1 MKKFE
6 LESLIRPD
14 LLGMKPYSSARDEFD
29 GTASIYLDANENPFN
44 NGVNRYPDPLQ
55 KKLKQ
60 RITEIKEVNAE
71 QLFLGNGSDECI
83 DLLFRLFC
91 RPGIDKVATISPS
104 YGMYAVSARIN
115 QIELVEILLNEDFSL
130 DTEQILNTSKDCK
143 ILFLCSPNNPTG
155 QSFPRNQ
162 LIELVEKFQGIVVVD
177 EAYIDFSSEDS
188 MLKALKDYPNLAVSQ
203 TFSKAYGMA
212 GIRLGMLF
220 GSIELISWINK
231 IKPPY
236 NINQLT
242 QEFALNKLSDLS
254 QVNSEIEVIRSERA
268 KMMNELALLP
278 SVLKVYPSDSNFI
291 LVKVSDAD
299 RLYSY
304 LIEKGIVVRNRSNQ
318 ALCLNTL
325 RLTVGTPAENSRLC
339 NALNEFNTILS

>member
-6 LESLIRPD
+6 LETWIRPD
-14 LLGMKPYSSARDEFD
+14 LLEMKPYSSARDEFE
-29 GTASIYLDANENPFN
+29 GTASTYLDANENPFN

-60 RITEIKEVNAE
+60 RIAEIKGVKAE

-130 DTEQILNTSKDCK
+130 DPERILNASKDCK

-155 QSFPRNQ
+155 QSFPKAQ
-162 LIELVEKFQGIVVVD
+162 LIELVKKFQGIVVID

-188 MLKALKDYPNLAVSQ
+188 MLKALNDYPNLAVSQ

-220 GSIELISWINK
+220 GSIEQISWINK

-242 QEFALNKLSDLS
+242 QEFAFKKLDDLTI
-254 QVNSEIEVIRSERA
+254 VKSEIELIVSER
-268 KMMNELALLP
+268 KKLMNAFSHLSLIQ
-278 SVLKVYPSDSNFI
+278 KVYPSDSNFI
-291 LVKVSDAD
+291 LIKVAAAD
-299 RLYSY
+299 LLYYY
-304 LIEKGIVVRNRSNQ
+304 LIKKGIVVRNRSNQ
-318 ALCLNTL
+318 PLCNNTL
-325 RLTVGTPAENSRLC
+325 RLTIGTPDENILLI
-339 NALNEFNTILS
+339 NALNDFNTL

>member
-6 LESLIRPD
+6 LETWIRPD
-14 LLGMKPYSSARDEFD
+14 LLEMKPYSSARDEFE

-60 RITEIKEVNAE
+60 RIAEIKGVKAE

-130 DTEQILNTSKDCK
+130 DPERILNASKDCK

-155 QSFPRNQ
+155 QSFPKAQ
-162 LIELVEKFQGIVVVD
+162 LIELVEKFQGIVVID
-177 EAYIDFSSEDS
+177 EAYIDFSLEDS
-188 MLKALKDYPNLAVSQ
+188 MLTVLNDYPNLTVSQ

-242 QEFALNKLSDLS
+242 QEFAFKKLVDLTI
-254 QVNSEIEVIRSERA
+254 VKSEIELIVSER
-268 KMMNELALLP
+268 KKLMNAFSHLSLIQKA
-278 SVLKVYPSDSNFI
+278 YPSDSNFI
-291 LVKVSDAD
+291 LIKVPAAD
-299 RLYSY
+299 LLYYY
-304 LIEKGIVVRNRSNQ
+304 LIKKGIVVRNRSNQ
-318 ALCLNTL
+318 PLCNNTL
-325 RLTVGTPAENSRLC
+325 RLTIGTPDENILLI
-339 NALNEFNTILS
+339 NALNDFNTL

>member
-6 LESLIRPD
+6 LETWIRPD
-14 LLGMKPYSSARDEFD
+14 LLEMKPYSSARDEFE

-60 RITEIKEVNAE
+60 RIAEIKGVKAE

-130 DTEQILNTSKDCK
+130 DPERILNASKDCK

-155 QSFPRNQ
+155 QSFPKAQ
-162 LIELVEKFQGIVVVD
+162 LIELVEKFQGIVVID

-188 MLKALKDYPNLAVSQ
+188 MLKALNDYPNLAVSQ

-220 GSIELISWINK
+220 GSIEQISWINK

-242 QEFALNKLSDLS
+242 QEFAFKKLVDLTI
-254 QVNSEIEVIRSERA
+254 VKSEIELIVSER
-268 KMMNELALLP
+268 KKLMNAFSHLSLIQ
-278 SVLKVYPSDSNFI
+278 KVYPSDSNFI
-291 LVKVSDAD
+291 LIKVAAAD
-299 RLYSY
+299 LLYYY
-304 LIEKGIVVRNRSNQ
+304 LIKKGIVVRNRSNQ
-318 ALCLNTL
+318 PLCNNTL
-325 RLTVGTPAENSRLC
+325 RLTIGTPDENILLI
-339 NALNEFNTILS
+339 NALNDFNTL

>member
-6 LESLIRPD
+6 LETWIRPD
-14 LLGMKPYSSARDEFD
+14 LLGMKPYSSARDEFE

-60 RITEIKEVNAE
+60 RIAEFKGVKAE

-130 DTEQILNTSKDCK
+130 DPERILNTSKDCK

-155 QSFPRNQ
+155 QSFPQTQ
-162 LIELVEKFQGIVVVD
+162 LIELVKKFQGIVIVD

-188 MLKALKDYPNLAVSQ
+188 MLKVLNDYPNLAVSQ

-242 QEFALNKLSDLS
+242 QDFAFEKLLDLTK
-254 QVNSEIEVIRSERA
+254 VKSEIEWIVSERKKLMDA
-268 KMMNELALLP
+268 LAQLSLIQ
-278 SVLKVYPSDSNFI
+278 KVYPSDSNFI
-291 LVKVSDAD
+291 LVKVAAAD
-299 RLYSY
+299 LLYYY
-304 LIEKGIVVRNRSNQ
+304 LIKKGIVVRNRSSQ
-318 ALCLNTL
+318 PLCNHTL
-325 RLTVGTPAENSRLC
+325 RLTIGSPDENKLLIK
-339 NALNEFNTILS
+339 ALNDFNTL